1 MTKKKDVTEL
11 GADVARLKGA
21 RFVSTV
27 ETNQGARLNES
38 LIKQMT
44 GEDDLVARFLY
55 GKPFEFKPEF
65 KIWMATNHRPVII
78 GTDNGIWRRV
88 KLIPFKATFSGSQ
101 IDKDLKNKL
110 TRELSG
116 ILNWAVEGCIK
127 WQKEEYTTPSS
138 VEMSTK
144 EYRKEMDVLEKFIEE
159 VLDIKDEYH
168 KERTKASD
176 LFRAYKGWAKENN
189 QYKDMNNTVFGREMA
204 KKFIKEKVNGSIY
217 YLNIKIKEEFNRY
230 LSNYVI

>member
-1 MTKKKDVTEL
+1 
-11 GADVARLKGA
+11 
-21 RFVSTV
+21 
-27 ETNQGARLNES
+27 
-38 LIKQMT
+38 
-44 GEDDLVARFLY
+44 
-55 GKPFEFKPEF
+55 
-65 KIWMATNHRPVII
+65 MATNHRPIII

-116 ILNWAVEGCIK
+116 ILNWAIEGCIK

-159 VLDIKDEYH
+159 VVEIKEEFH
-168 KERTKASD
+168 GARTKASD

-189 QYKDMNNTVFGREMA
+189 QYKDMNNTMFGREMA
-204 KKFIKEKVNGSIY
+204 KKFEKLKTNNGIVY
-217 YLNIKIKEEFNRY
+217 KNIEIRSEFSRY